1 MCLCIYT
8 IVCILVQLIHVH
20 VHTFIY
26 DDYTP
31 GILGLRELD
40 DLSDSNVN
48 VL

>member
-1 MCLCIYT
+1 M
-8 IVCILVQLIHVH
+8 CILVQFIHVH

-26 DDYTP
+26 VDYTR
-31 GILGLRELD
+31 GILGLIELD